1 MIIPA
6 ARSHKYM
13 TKMKGKKKKIDSFED
28 ASLKIYIIR
37 YMSYCFKAYMVNNNN
52 NNNSVAEQGIKCCR
66 TVATARIII
75 EVSIIFL
82 VRNNFFLKI
91 VISKKVKL

>member
-1 MIIPA
+1 
-6 ARSHKYM
+6 
-13 TKMKGKKKKIDSFED
+13 MKGKKKKIDSFED

-37 YMSYCFKAYMVNNNN
+37 YMSYCFKAYMVN